1 VSAGALA
8 VTCQSAAFQHPG
20 RTANR
25 QPPGTPPA
33 GSHVAGPMFSTISA
47 TVLAAPGA
55 RRDGRIP
62 GGPECNPED
71 SVPRLQYVANEQ
83 LRHPAGSGS
92 RPWES
97 AGGNRT
103 GRSAMRGSI
112 RHVAVAVAASAA
124 LGTLGISG
132 LTTAAAATAG
142 RQSAP
147 SAAAARAL
155 AASGARLWVRRSA
168 VGADKLAVGPAGH
181 RVYVIGTSS
190 GASGGDYWTAAYS
203 AATGARLW
211 AARYD
216 GTGNGVDQPGSVA
229 VSPGGGRVYVTGSS
243 FGTTTGFDYAT
254 VAYSA
259 ATGARLW
266 VARFDAAGGGDGARA
281 VAVSPDSG
289 TVYVTGTSVTGD
301 AGPCSGYAYDTVA
314 YNAATGTQLWAA
326 CWADGGGFDAAAA
339 LAVSPDGARVYVT
352 GEAGN
357 GISCDRCANY
367 GTVAYDAATGAR
379 LWTRQ
384 YDGGG
389 FDDAAAVAVSPD
401 GSRLYVTGTSY
412 GGPVGDA
419 DADYAT
425 IAYNAVSGARLWAR
439 RYNGPGNSRDV
450 AQAMAVS
457 PAGTVLVT
465 GYSLGVT
472 SRADYATIAYK
483 PAGTWLWVRRY
494 NGPVNGGDYARAVAA
509 PGNGKVYV
517 TGNSAGGPVNHHD
530 FATVAYN
537 ILTGTPA
544 WVRRYNG
551 PASGVDA
558 ATAVAARGGR
568 VFVTG
573 HSDGI
578 TSDSATIA
586 YRG

>member
-1 VSAGALA
+1 
-8 VTCQSAAFQHPG
+8 
-20 RTANR
+20 
-25 QPPGTPPA
+25 
-33 GSHVAGPMFSTISA
+33 
-47 TVLAAPGA
+47 
-55 RRDGRIP
+55 
-62 GGPECNPED
+62 
-71 SVPRLQYVANEQ
+71 
-83 LRHPAGSGS
+83 
-92 RPWES
+92 
-97 AGGNRT
+97 
-103 GRSAMRGSI
+103 MRGSI

-132 LTTAAAATAG
+132 VATAAAATAA
-142 RQSAP
+142 RQPAT
-147 SAAAARAL
+147 SAAAAGKL
-155 AASGARLWVRRSA
+155 AASGALLWVRRS
-168 VGADKLAVGPAGH
+168 GAADLLAVGPAGH
-181 RVYVIGTSS
+181 RVYVTGTSS
-190 GASGGDYWTAAYS
+190 GDGGPDYSTAAYS
-203 AATGARLW
+203 AATGARRW

-216 GTGNGVDQPGSVA
+216 GPANGVDSAGSVA

-243 FGTTTGFDYAT
+243 LGTTTSWDYAT

-266 VARFDAAGGGDGARA
+266 VARYDTGGADGARA
-281 VAVSPDSG
+281 VAVSPDSS

-326 CWADGGGFDAAAA
+326 CWADSGGFDVAAA

-352 GEAGN
+352 GEARN

-439 RYNGPGNSRDV
+439 WYNGPGNSRDV

-483 PAGTWLWVRRY
+483 PAGTRL
-494 NGPVNGGDYARAVAA
+494 
-509 PGNGKVYV
+509 
-517 TGNSAGGPVNHHD
+517 
-530 FATVAYN
+530 
-537 ILTGTPA
+537 

-573 HSDGI
+573 HSDPIASGP
-578 TSDSATIA
+578 DYATIA